1 MICSRYSCF
10 MSWYPA
16 RVEAISSPLETSDR
30 IFTAWDGGMLN
41 PEALSKWFHKFILRK
56 GLPDVSIHGLRH
68 TNATLLIAGGVPLKT
83 VSSRLG
89 HSSISTTGNI
99 YAHAIRSA
107 DEAAADTLEDI
118 LGKKDEGFSNNGT

>member
-1 MICSRYSCF
+1 MFRISHLSAGSVFSPGNVDSSVKSAPSSRQDC
-10 MSWYPA
+10 
-16 RVEAISSPLETSDR
+16 
-30 IFTAWDGGMLN
+30 
-41 PEALSKWFHKFILRK
+41 
-56 GLPDVSIHGLRH
+56 IHGLRH

-118 LGKKDEGFSNNGT
+118 LGKKDEDS

>member
-1 MICSRYSCF
+1 
-10 MSWYPA
+10 
-16 RVEAISSPLETSDR
+16 
-30 IFTAWDGGMLN
+30 MLN
-41 PEALSKWFHKFILRK
+41 PEALSKWFHKFIVRK